1 MKTGHRQRRAQME
14 EKIALLLD
22 YQRFWKNPGIEEMLR
37 ELENRYGE
45 ELTEES
51 LSLVSAAGDMWHN
64 ERQHC
69 KLMEEQHE
77 E

>member
-1 MKTGHRQRRAQME
+1 ME

-22 YQRFWKNPGIEEMLR
+22 YQRFLKNPRIEGMLQ

-51 LSLVSAAGDMWHN
+51 LSLVSAAGDTWHN
-64 ERQHC
+64 ERQNC
-69 KLMEEQHE
+69 KLMEEQNE